1 MTSGTARGKSAGG
14 KGSRNRVAA
23 VGLEPV
29 RPLALKERV
38 ISQLTRLIEEG
49 ELQPGDQLP
58 SERELSEELQ
68 VSRGTVR
75 EAVQFLEAVGL
86 VEIRHGSGTFVR
98 LAADPAKLRGEWR
111 EWTIRHSKRIRDL
124 LEIRRG
130 LEPFAAELA
139 AQRADPEDLAAM
151 EDALSQMEPATS
163 GPNVTGLVQADAAF
177 HHALCAASQN
187 PALAEF
193 ADALGEQLMRERG
206 ATWDLPDRPKRSL
219 VEHRAI
225 YDAVRAGDPKAARK
239 SALDHLISV
248 ERDLDRSLLD
258 PNDDKRG

>member
-1 MTSGTARGKSAGG
+1 MSSRTARGRSDRRKR
-14 KGSRNRVAA
+14 SRTRAAA
-23 VGLEPV
+23 VELEPI

-38 ISQLTRLIEEG
+38 INQLTRLIEEG
-49 ELQPGDQLP
+49 DLHPGDQLP

-68 VSRGTVR
+68 VSRSTVR
-75 EAVQFLEAVGL
+75 EGVQFLQAVGL

-98 LAADPAKLRGEWR
+98 LAADPGKLRGEWR
-111 EWTIRHSKRIRDL
+111 EWTIRHSERIRDL

-139 AQRADPEDLAAM
+139 ARRAGPADLEAM
-151 EDALSQMEPATS
+151 EDALARMEPAVTR
-163 GPNVTGLVQADAAF
+163 PNVTALVQADAAF
-177 HHALCAASQN
+177 HHAVCAASGN

-219 VEHRAI
+219 SEHRAI
-225 YDAVRAGDPKAARK
+225 YQAIRAGDPEGARE
-239 SALDHLISV
+239 SALEHLISV
-248 ERDLDRSLLD
+248 ERDLDRSLLE
-258 PNDDKRG
+258 PNDEKRG